1 MRRLAV
7 AVGAVAVLAVGGVA
21 FAANSG
27 AQAPGPQT
35 LVLKEKEGQFAFIDQ
50 KPFNKKGGPPRAS
63 LGDEIVLSNPLFD
76 AADKRVGDLQAV
88 CTTVKAGRE
97 DKASYVCEGVAHLNT
112 GDILLA
118 ARLKEQI
125 GGVVVSGAITGGT
138 GPYANARGTFTSE
151 GEEVATDTFVFT
163 TS

>member
-21 FAANSG
+21 FAASSG
-27 AQAPGPQT
+27 AQAPGAQT

-50 KPFNKKGGPPRAS
+50 KPRSKKGRAS
-63 LGDEIVLSNPLFD
+63 LGDEIVISNPLFD
-76 AADKRVGDLQAV
+76 AANKRVGDLQAV

-97 DKASYVCEGVAHLNT
+97 DKASYVCHGVAHLNT
-112 GDILLA
+112 GDILLQA
-118 ARLKEQI
+118 HLKEQI
-125 GGVVVSGAITGGT
+125 GSVVVSGAITGGT

-151 GEEVATDTFVFT
+151 GEEVSTDTFVFT

>member
-7 AVGAVAVLAVGGVA
+7 AAGAVAVLAVGGAA
-21 FAANSG
+21 FAASSG

-50 KPFNKKGGPPRAS
+50 KPRSKKGRAS

-76 AADKRVGDLQAV
+76 AANKRVGDLQAV

-97 DKASYVCEGVAHLNT
+97 DKASYVCQGVAHLNT
-112 GDILLA
+112 GDILLQA
-118 ARLKEQI
+118 HLKEQI
-125 GGVVVSGAITGGT
+125 GSVVVSGAITGGT

-151 GEEVATDTFVFT
+151 GEEVSTDTFVFT

>member
-21 FAANSG
+21 FAASSG
-27 AQAPGPQT
+27 AQAPGSQT

-50 KPFNKKGGPPRAS
+50 KPRSKQGRAS
-63 LGDEIVLSNPLFD
+63 LGDELVVSNPLFD
-76 AADKRVGDLQAV
+76 AANKRVGELQAV

-97 DKASYVCEGVAHLNT
+97 NAAYLCQGVAHLNS
-112 GDILLA
+112 GDILLE
-118 ARLKEQI
+118 ARLKEQLGPAGI
-125 GGVVVSGAITGGT
+125 TGAITGGT
-138 GPYANARGTFTSE
+138 GAYANAHGTFTSK
-151 GEEVATDTFVFT
+151 GEEVSIDTFVFT